1 MTEVTFRIF
10 AMMFFVSCFLNF
22 LLFFKLWKMTDNVE
36 RILEFNL
43 VKNGYKM
50 EIGPVSKKTYF
61 KKNEKIQSDIKA
73 D

>member
-50 EIGPVSKKTYF
+50 EIGPVSK
-61 KKNEKIQSDIKA
+61 
-73 D
+73 